1 MNARRRSVAVRIGAV
16 IVGGDA
22 PIAVQS
28 MTKTD
33 TRDVSATSAQVQ
45 ALARAGCD
53 IVRLAVPDMEA
64 ATAFAAIRATSSVP
78 LVADIHFDH
87 RLALA
92 AIDAGADG
100 LRLNPGNIRRRE
112 HLEKVVARAKEREIP
127 IRIGVNGG
135 SLPVDYRAG
144 EPFAAR
150 MVALGEEQVRVL
162 EAMDFGLIK
171 VSLKAS
177 DVLTTVK
184 AYSLM
189 ARRIPYPLHLGVTEA
204 GPPSTGVVRSALGI
218 GILLHMGIG
227 DTIRVSLSG
236 DPLLEVDAGREIL
249 RSLAMASPMPNVISC
264 PTCGR
269 TTLDV
274 PGIASRVSEYL
285 RGVDVPLTIAVM
297 GCVVNGPGECRT
309 ADAGIAGGD
318 DKVLVYRAGEFA
330 YSAPSDQAYE
340 AIIQEIDLLTAARK
354 AASGSRDEVK

>member
-1 MNARRRSVAVRIGAV
+1 MNARRRSVAVRLGTV
-16 IVGGDA
+16 MVGGDA
-22 PIAVQS
+22 PISVQS

-33 TRDVSATSAQVQ
+33 TRDVAATSQQVQ
-45 ALARAGCD
+45 ALARGGCH

-64 ATAFAAIRATSSVP
+64 ASALAAIRTASQVP

-92 AIDAGADG
+92 AIDAGVDG

-127 IRIGVNGG
+127 IRIGVNAG
-135 SLPVDYRAG
+135 SLPVDYRPD
-144 EPFAAR
+144 ESLPER
-150 MVALGEEQVRVL
+150 MVALGEEQVHAL

-177 DVLTTVK
+177 DVLTTIE
-184 AYSLM
+184 AYSRM
-189 ARRIPYPLHLGVTEA
+189 ARRIPYPLHVGVTEA
-204 GPPSTGVVRSALGI
+204 GPPATGIVRNALGI

-236 DPLLEVDAGREIL
+236 EPLSEVDAGKEIL
-249 RSLAMASPMPNVISC
+249 RSLGLASAMPNVVSC

-269 TTLDV
+269 TRLDV
-274 PGIASRVSEYL
+274 PAIATRVSEYL
-285 RGVDVPLTIAVM
+285 RGIDIPLTIAIM
-297 GCVVNGPGECRT
+297 GCVVNGPGECRD

-318 DKVLVYRAGEFA
+318 DKVLVYRGGEFTH
-330 YSAPSDQAYE
+330 SAHADQAYE
-340 AIIQEIDLLTAARK
+340 AIIAEIDALVAAGGRHR
-354 AASGSRDEVK
+354 GQNTR